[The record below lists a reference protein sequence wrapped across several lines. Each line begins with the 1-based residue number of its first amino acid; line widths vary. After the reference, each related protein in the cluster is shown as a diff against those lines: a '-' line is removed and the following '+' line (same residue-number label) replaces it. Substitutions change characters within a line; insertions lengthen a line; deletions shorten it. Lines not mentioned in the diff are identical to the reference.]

1 LESLALNLFRTAFS
15 GEYTQGQRLPNERS
29 LADIFGVRRV
39 INREAIWDLK
49 RSGLVEIKR
58 GAQGGAVVQEMKH
71 DAVTSVMSDVL
82 SMTKIS
88 PADIMEVRL
97 LVEPAVAT
105 LAAQRA
111 TVIDIKEMREFLEL
125 VPEPKSDAYVRW
137 QIGFHRLVAG
147 ASQNPFYELIVNILM
162 DFAEDMILS
171 LKPNDRVYHDTTSH
185 PAILEK
191 LSQGDA
197 AAVQRLFYDHLL
209 EVKPLFDDW
218 EANFGTNVLPMK
230 GLFAALPGACPA
242 SNASHAAT
250 RAAAAFGGRNVPP
263 LLSLTLNGSPHW
275 HAGQDAVDII
285 SDRG

>member
-1 LESLALNLFRTAFS
+1 MAFKRIDRSRRFMQVSRQLRQSIFS
-15 GEYTQGQRLPNERS
+15 GEYTPGQRLPNERS
-29 LADIFGVRRV
+29 LADIFGVSRV
-39 INREAIWDLK
+39 IIREAIWDLK

-58 GAQGGAVVQEMKH
+58 GAQGGAFVQEMKH

-82 SMTKIS
+82 SMTKIR

-111 TVIDIKEMREFLEL
+111 TVTDIKEMREFLEPA
-125 VPEPKSDAYVRW
+125 PEAKSDDYVRW
-137 QIGFHRLVAG
+137 HIGFHRLVAR
-147 ASQNPFYELIVNILM
+147 ASHNPLYELIVNILM

-197 AAVQRLFYDHLL
+197 AVVQRLFYEHLL
-209 EVKPLFDDW
+209 EIKPLFDDW
-218 EANFGTNVLPMK
+218 EENFGPNVLMRSAIHPQEE
-230 GLFAALPGACPA
+230 
-242 SNASHAAT
+242 S
-250 RAAAAFGGRNVPP
+250 
-263 LLSLTLNGSPHW
+263 
-275 HAGQDAVDII
+275 
-285 SDRG
+285 